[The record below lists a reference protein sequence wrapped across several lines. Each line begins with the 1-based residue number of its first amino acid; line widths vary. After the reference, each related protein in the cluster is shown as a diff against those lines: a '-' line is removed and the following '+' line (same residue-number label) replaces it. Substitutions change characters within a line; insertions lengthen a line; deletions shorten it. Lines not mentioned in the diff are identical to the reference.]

1 MHLHFILT
9 ATMIQLQSN
18 RVVSS
23 DDLDRMI
30 EAWKADNHHVQSS
43 KLGSSLMVYD
53 SVGNVKVAA
62 TILATG
68 LVDLKEWY

>member
-1 MHLHFILT
+1 
-9 ATMIQLQSN
+9 MIQLQSN

-30 EAWKADNHHVQSS
+30 ESWKADNHFVQSS
-43 KLGSSLMVYD
+43 NFGSNLMVYD
-53 SVGNVKVAA
+53 SIGNVKVSA